1 MGKNWI
7 DSSPK
12 KYSNKKK
19 KQKQM
24 ETKLNIVSY

>member
-19 KQKQM
+19 QM
-24 ETKLNIVSY
+24 EIKLNIVSY